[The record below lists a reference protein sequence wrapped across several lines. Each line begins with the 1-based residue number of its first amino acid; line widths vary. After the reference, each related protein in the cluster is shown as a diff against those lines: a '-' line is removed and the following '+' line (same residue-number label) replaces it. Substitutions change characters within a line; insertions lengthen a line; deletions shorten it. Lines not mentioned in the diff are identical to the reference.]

1 MVLMFAGALFPGFKV
16 LQTGHFRVIRD
27 SEMEIDEEAQES
39 LLKMETVKQKGSD
52 NQTIEFDKIKLED
65 LGVKD

>member
-1 MVLMFAGALFPGFKV
+1 
-16 LQTGHFRVIRD
+16 
-27 SEMEIDEEAQES
+27 MEIDEEAQES